1 MKKRKNGQSL
11 FLSVAVPMK
20 ALISI
25 VTILMLST
33 GLCVFA
39 FLANY
44 VDRVNEE
51 FHNSFDRY
59 ADSFAETID
68 AKISDYHMT
77 MGQIG
82 LNDQIRQYIFQQGY
96 TRFQVF
102 DVQRELTT
110 LIQELTFYAWQGED
124 VYEHYLYTYLPSD
137 GRYFRD
143 IDSVKQQPW
152 AAPFSDPRHLFDH
165 FYEYS
170 PVTKSYHLTL
180 VSAIDEF
187 SASSSAGSAKRC
199 YQVLSMDVDKLFRSS
214 LASRSDLNPAV
225 FVFDKATGQA
235 VYQSE
240 GAMLPVAKQS
250 YSQFTQEAKAFQ
262 MMGGG
267 KACVVRTLDRIGS
280 AVVFVFDV
288 PLLNQMGN
296 SAELSIAGVSILIF
310 VAVFSF
316 LAVFYV
322 IFYRRIRAIN
332 FKMDYFSDT
341 GEEAPI
347 VLAGNDEAAHIDQH
361 LTKMQQRIKTLI
373 QENYEVRLE
382 TMNTQNEAL
391 LACIN
396 PHFLYNTLNS
406 ISSMAAIE
414 GADDTV
420 RMIEAMGDMF
430 RYSANLTERY
440 VTVQKEL
447 ENVKDYLFIQG
458 IRYQNQFA
466 YQIDIPLSLRG
477 RSMPKLILQPVV
489 ENVFKHAYH
498 QKNGKL
504 LLRITAYEKHGNL
517 YIEVYDDGVGISA
530 QRLHQLTERINA
542 PISRDRQSDGN
553 IGLKNVHRR
562 IQLSY
567 GAEYGVRVF
576 SRLGEYTS
584 VVLEMG
590 KEEKKF
596 V

>member
-77 MGQIG
+77 MGQVG

-267 KACVVRTLDRIGS
+267 KACVG
-280 AVVFVFDV
+280 
-288 PLLNQMGN
+288 
-296 SAELSIAGVSILIF
+296 
-310 VAVFSF
+310 
-316 LAVFYV
+316 
-322 IFYRRIRAIN
+322 
-332 FKMDYFSDT
+332 
-341 GEEAPI
+341 
-347 VLAGNDEAAHIDQH
+347 
-361 LTKMQQRIKTLI
+361 
-373 QENYEVRLE
+373 
-382 TMNTQNEAL
+382 
-391 LACIN
+391 
-396 PHFLYNTLNS
+396 
-406 ISSMAAIE
+406 
-414 GADDTV
+414 
-420 RMIEAMGDMF
+420 
-430 RYSANLTERY
+430 
-440 VTVQKEL
+440 
-447 ENVKDYLFIQG
+447 
-458 IRYQNQFA
+458 
-466 YQIDIPLSLRG
+466 
-477 RSMPKLILQPVV
+477 
-489 ENVFKHAYH
+489 
-498 QKNGKL
+498 
-504 LLRITAYEKHGNL
+504 
-517 YIEVYDDGVGISA
+517 
-530 QRLHQLTERINA
+530 
-542 PISRDRQSDGN
+542 
-553 IGLKNVHRR
+553 
-562 IQLSY
+562 
-567 GAEYGVRVF
+567 
-576 SRLGEYTS
+576 
-584 VVLEMG
+584 
-590 KEEKKF
+590 
-596 V
+596 